1 KLDEP
6 AFVGE
11 AGDLSYTANSRNSME
26 TRIPE
31 VCLSS
36 GSLSKAMPRIGMG
49 TAAYPFVSSE
59 ATQSAISHAI
69 KLGYRHFDTAAL
81 YQSEEPLGEAVSE
94 AVRSGVIG
102 TRDELFVTS
111 KLWCSDA
118 RCDRVVPA
126 LRKTLQNLQM
136 EYIDLYLIHWPM
148 TVKPGKYEFPFPKDE
163 IEPFDMKSVWEA
175 MEECLRLGLTKAI
188 GVEVNPLWQQRK
200 LRELCVAK
208 GIQICAWSPL
218 GARGA
223 LWGSDGVM
231 ECAVLM
237 EIAEAK
243 GKTLAQSFNE
253 KRMMENLDILGW
265 ELSEEDNHKISQIPQ
280 CKGYQGL
287 DFVSPSGPYKSLKEL
302 WDVLLISAAP
312 DSKPMPMIGMG
323 TATYPF
329 GPSEA
334 ARSAVVRAIAAGY
347 RHFDTA
353 AAYGSETSL
362 GEAVADA
369 VESGLV
375 GSRDELFITSKL
387 WCSDAHSDRVIPAL
401 RKTLQNLQMEYI
413 DLYLIHWPIS
423 IKAGKSDIPI
433 AKDDLLPLDFKS
445 VWEAMEECQRLG
457 LTKAIGVSNFSCKK
471 LEILLSTA
479 KIPPAVNQVE
489 VNPLWQQKKLRE
501 FCVEKGIKICAYSP
515 LGAKGT
521 VWGNDRVM
529 ECEVLKEIAQAK
541 GKTLAQRMKENL
553 DILDW
558 ELSEEDKYKIN
569 QIPQQRSVPAE
580 DFISDVGP
588 FKSLRDLWD

>member
-1 KLDEP
+1 
-6 AFVGE
+6 
-11 AGDLSYTANSRNSME
+11 ME

-36 GSLSKAMPRIGMG
+36 GSSSKAMPRIGMG

-59 ATQSAISHAI
+59 ATQSAILHAI

-188 GVEVNPLWQQRK
+188 GVSNFSSKKLQALLSSAQIPPAVNQVEVNPLWQQRK

-243 GKTLAQSFNE
+243 GKTLAQICLRWVYEQGDVVLVKSFNE

-302 WDVLLISAAP
+302 WD
-312 DSKPMPMIGMG
+312 
-323 TATYPF
+323 
-329 GPSEA
+329 
-334 ARSAVVRAIAAGY
+334 
-347 RHFDTA
+347 
-353 AAYGSETSL
+353 
-362 GEAVADA
+362 GE
-369 VESGLV
+369 
-375 GSRDELFITSKL
+375 I
-387 WCSDAHSDRVIPAL
+387 
-401 RKTLQNLQMEYI
+401 
-413 DLYLIHWPIS
+413 
-423 IKAGKSDIPI
+423 
-433 AKDDLLPLDFKS
+433 
-445 VWEAMEECQRLG
+445 
-457 LTKAIGVSNFSCKK
+457 
-471 LEILLSTA
+471 
-479 KIPPAVNQVE
+479 
-489 VNPLWQQKKLRE
+489 
-501 FCVEKGIKICAYSP
+501 
-515 LGAKGT
+515 
-521 VWGNDRVM
+521 
-529 ECEVLKEIAQAK
+529 
-541 GKTLAQRMKENL
+541 
-553 DILDW
+553 
-558 ELSEEDKYKIN
+558 
-569 QIPQQRSVPAE
+569 
-580 DFISDVGP
+580 
-588 FKSLRDLWD
+588 

>member
-1 KLDEP
+1 
-6 AFVGE
+6 
-11 AGDLSYTANSRNSME
+11 
-26 TRIPE
+26 
-31 VCLSS
+31 
-36 GSLSKAMPRIGMG
+36 
-49 TAAYPFVSSE
+49 
-59 ATQSAISHAI
+59 
-69 KLGYRHFDTAAL
+69 
-81 YQSEEPLGEAVSE
+81 
-94 AVRSGVIG
+94 
-102 TRDELFVTS
+102 
-111 KLWCSDA
+111 
-118 RCDRVVPA
+118 
-126 LRKTLQNLQM
+126 M

-188 GVEVNPLWQQRK
+188 GVSNFSSKKLHALLSTAQIPPSVNQVEVNPLWQQRK

-243 GKTLAQSFNE
+243 GKTLAQICLRWVYEQGDVVLVKSFNE

-265 ELSEEDNHKISQIPQ
+265 ELSDEDNHKISQIPQ

-287 DFVSPSGPYKSLKEL
+287 DFVSPSGLTNPSWSFGMVRFDSIIVERERLQRTVGLIEPIVDSAVIPSGIVISSIYLKYKKMGRIPE
-302 WDVLLISAAP
+302 VLLISAAP
-312 DSKPMPMIGMG
+312 DSKPMPMIGFG

-334 ARSAVVRAIAAGY
+334 ARSAVVRAVAAGY

-353 AAYGSETSL
+353 AVYGSETSL

-413 DLYLIHWPIS
+413 DLYLIHWPI
-423 IKAGKSDIPI
+423 IRNFA
-433 AKDDLLPLDFKS
+433 LDR
-445 VWEAMEECQRLG
+445 E
-457 LTKAIGVSNFSCKK
+457 
-471 LEILLSTA
+471 
-479 KIPPAVNQVE
+479 IPPAVNQVE

-541 GKTLAQRMKENL
+541 GKTLAQICLRWVHEQGDCVLVKSYNDQRMKENL
-553 DILDW
+553 EIFDW

-588 FKSLRDLWD
+588 FKSLMELWDGEI

>member
-200 LRELCVAK
+200 LRELCVAE

-243 GKTLAQSFNE
+243 GKTLAQRISTKLAKSHSAKDIKDWTLSPLVGLTNPSRSFGMY
-253 KRMMENLDILGW
+253 KKMGR
-265 ELSEEDNHKISQIPQ
+265 IP
-280 CKGYQGL
+280 
-287 DFVSPSGPYKSLKEL
+287 E
-302 WDVLLISAAP
+302 VLLISAAP

-353 AAYGSETSL
+353 AAYGSETSI
-362 GEAVADA
+362 GKAVADA

-553 DILDW
+553 DIFDW

-588 FKSLRDLWD
+588 FKSLMELWD